1 MNVLQGKYLTV
12 LSVACTAFVSTYTPS
27 SNAHGFMDFPK
38 ARQSIC
44 EAQGGYWWPDDGT
57 NIPNLACR
65 AAFLESGYVQFVQE
79 HEFASLIADY
89 NNQAAVEAAIPNG
102 TLCAA
107 GSNEKRGMNLP
118 HTEWQ
123 TTDVKPGANGD
134 LAIRFRATTPHNPSF
149 WKFYLTKPTF
159 NATTDV
165 LNWTDLD
172 LITEV
177 GNVNFVTDPDGKKF
191 YEMTLNIPQDRS
203 GRAILY
209 TRWQRNDV
217 AGEGFYNCSDIN
229 IVTDSQPTDWFSAG
243 YYVKQGQD
251 AKVTDTV
258 WARVF
263 DANGQEIIKQSLK
276 ITDVNSNSWQ
286 TELATLLNT
295 NYASDIKVGVK
306 DSAGNVVFD
315 EQNLLSNEVFVTAA
329 SNTYNLTIQVQ
340 QPNTP
345 PTVHKPDPITMNE
358 VSETQLHVHAFDDYT
373 MDLTYTWDVPTG
385 LTYTG
390 SGATITLK
398 AGSVNKDTVY
408 TVGVSVSDG
417 TLSSNTSTQI
427 TVKDVANT
435 PAPWKANATYVAGDK
450 VSHNS
455 KVYEAKW
462 WNRGEEPGTTQ
473 VWKEIK

>member
-1 MNVLQGKYLTV
+1 MKTLKRKVLTSV
-12 LSVACTAFVSTYTPS
+12 SVACTAYLTLHSINAS
-27 SNAHGFMDFPK
+27 AHGFMDYPK

-44 EAQGGYWWPDDGT
+44 EAQGGYWWPDDGS

-89 NNQAAVEAAIPNG
+89 NNQAAVEAAIPDG

-118 HTEWQ
+118 HADWQ
-123 TTDVKPGANGD
+123 ITDVKPNANGEV
-134 LAIRFRATTPHNPSF
+134 AIRFRATTPHNPSF

-159 NATTDV
+159 NATTDM

-177 GNVNFVTDPDGKKF
+177 GNINFVTDPDGKKF
-191 YEMTLNIPQDRS
+191 YEMTLNIPQERS

-229 IVTDSQPTDWFSAG
+229 IVTDVQPVDWISAG
-243 YYVKQGQD
+243 YFIKQGQN
-251 AKVTDTV
+251 ATAGDTV

-263 DANGQEIIKQSLK
+263 NGNGQEIIKQSLK
-276 ITDVNSNSWQ
+276 ITSTNETNWQ
-286 TELATLLNT
+286 TELANILNT
-295 NYASDIKVGVK
+295 NYSTDVQVGVK
-306 DSAGNVVFD
+306 GADGNINFD
-315 EQNLLSNEVFVTAA
+315 QNNILTNEVFVTDAA
-329 SNTYNLTIQVQ
+329 NTYNLTIQVK

-345 PTVHKPDPITMNE
+345 PTVHKPDPIIMNE
-358 VSETQLHVHAFDDYT
+358 LTEAQLHVHAFDSDT
-373 MDLTYTWDVPTG
+373 MELSYTWDVPAG
-385 LTYTG
+385 LTFTG
-390 SGATITLK
+390 TGATITLK
-398 AGSVNKDTVY
+398 AADVTNDTSY

-417 TLSSNTSTQI
+417 ELSSTTTADI
-427 TVKDVANT
+427 TVKNVAST
-435 PAPWKANATYVAGDK
+435 LKPWNKSKTYVAGDK
-450 VSHNS
+450 VSHNG
-455 KVYEAKW
+455 VDYEAKW

-473 VWKEIK
+473 VWKKI

>member
-1 MNVLQGKYLTV
+1 MNVLQGKYLTA
-12 LSVACTAFVSTYTPS
+12 LSIACTAFVSTYAPY
-27 SNAHGFMDFPK
+27 SNAHGFMEFPK

-44 EAQGGYWWPDDGT
+44 EAQGGYWWPDDGS

-118 HTEWQ
+118 HSEWQ
-123 TTDVKPGANGD
+123 TTDVKPSANGD

-165 LNWTDLD
+165 LSWADLD

-191 YEMTLNIPQDRS
+191 YEMTLNIPSDRS
-203 GRAILY
+203 GRAVLY

-229 IVTDSQPTDWFSAG
+229 IVTDSTPTDWHSTG
-243 YYVKQGQD
+243 YYLKQGQD

-276 ITDVNSNSWQ
+276 ITDVNLSNWQ
-286 TELATLLNT
+286 VELATILNT
-295 NYASDIKVGVK
+295 NYAADVKVGVK
-306 DSAGNVVFD
+306 DAAGNIVFD
-315 EQNLLSNEVFVTAA
+315 ELNLLSNEVFVPNPA
-329 SNTYNLTIQVQ
+329 NTYNLTIQVQ

-345 PTVHKPDPITMNE
+345 PTVHKPDPIVMNE
-358 VSETQLHVHAFDDYT
+358 VSEAQLHVHAFDDYT
-373 MDLTYTWDVPTG
+373 MDLVYTWSVPTG

-390 SGATITLK
+390 TGATITLK
-398 AGSVNKDTVY
+398 AGTVDKDTNH
-408 TVGVSVSDG
+408 TVTVSVSDG
-417 TLSSNTSTQI
+417 ELSSSTNVQV
-427 TVKDVANT
+427 TVKNLANT
-435 PAPWKANATYVAGDK
+435 PAPWKANATYVAGDT

-455 KVYEAKW
+455 KIYEAKW

-473 VWKEIK
+473 VWKEVK